1 VDARELDRH
10 LGTTAPGGAAPGRD
24 PEPRHEASGHGH
36 ATSRPCDAVPHVPQA
51 RVGLGRLHEVRGV
64 QVAVTEMEPGSASG
78 ARPLS
83 AGRRRRRRAARWP
96 RSGARW
102 ASGRPSAAS
111 RCPRPIAGRGRG
123 GGQRPQDSRL
133 HETLQDARAPG
144 RGPAPR
150 NGAPWGRPRPPAGAG
165 GAGSGCPRP
174 PGSPSRTRFRCGP
187 GASQQPSPGPSVP
200 SWASA
205 WRDDRWR
212 GAALTR
218 RVEDAR
224 HCRAGMPRVTSP
236 RENGAD
242 VPPSAPTLLSSLN
255 VKPCTCSFSRRL
267 NCM

>member
-1 VDARELDRH
+1 MDARELDRH

-96 RSGARW
+96 GSGARW
-102 ASGRPSAAS
+102 ASGRPLQHLAARVPLPGEVVVGGS
-111 RCPRPIAGRGRG
+111 VLKTHASTRPCRMPALLGVAQLPEMAPPGVDPVRQPEREELDRGAPAHWARRRGRASG
-123 GGQRPQDSRL
+123 AAP
-133 HETLQDARAPG
+133 ARASS
-144 RGPAPR
+144 PALAR
-150 NGAPWGRPRPPAGAG
+150 AW
-165 GAGSGCPRP
+165 
-174 PGSPSRTRFRCGP
+174 
-187 GASQQPSPGPSVP
+187 P

-205 WRDDRWR
+205 WRDDRRR

-236 RENGAD
+236 RKNGAD